1 MNDRMTLWTA
11 IAILP
16 FAIALKLIAL
26 HGALISTRPTA
37 GTRLRARCRARSS

>member
-16 FAIALKLIAL
+16 FAIAMKLVAL
-26 HGALISTRPTA
+26 FVALDGSCQR
-37 GTRLRARCRARSS
+37 R

>member
-11 IAILP
+11 IAMLP

-26 HGALISTRPTA
+26 HAALTQR
-37 GTRLRARCRARSS
+37 